1 MAMAGLL
8 VAAFAIGTFPETK
21 TPDNQALAQKFAQ
34 CLAIAVD
41 SERLACLEREAR
53 TLIDNEAKGEIV
65 IVDQETMAKTRRS
78 LFGFSLPKIKLFG
91 AGDRTGSDVAN
102 DVLET
107 SIVAVRAERYGLWT
121 LDLAEGGRWQTT
133 ESWSFG
139 PTPRVGSK
147 VRLDR
152 GALGSYS
159 LKTPG
164 ARPVAARRIN

>member
-1 MAMAGLL
+1 MAIAGLL
-8 VAAFAIGTFPETK
+8 SVAFAIGTLPETK
-21 TPDNQALAQKFAQ
+21 SPDNQALAQKFAH
-34 CLAIAVD
+34 CLTIAAD
-41 SERLACLEREAR
+41 SDRLACLEREAR

-65 IVDQETMAKTRRS
+65 IVDQEAMAKTRRS
-78 LFGFSLPKIKLFG
+78 LFGFNLPKIKLFG
-91 AGDRTGSDVAN
+91 AGDRSGSGAAD

-107 SIVAVRAERYGLWT
+107 SIVGVRAERYGLWT

-133 ESWSFG
+133 EAWSFG
-139 PTPRVGSK
+139 PTPRVGST

>member
-1 MAMAGLL
+1 MGVANLL
-8 VAAFAIGTFPETK
+8 VAAFAIGTMAETK
-21 TPDNQALAQKFAQ
+21 TPDNQALAQKFAR
-34 CLAIAVD
+34 CLAITVAG
-41 SERLACLEREAR
+41 ERLACLEQEAR

-65 IVDQETMAKTRRS
+65 IVDQATMVKTRRS
-78 LFGFSLPKIKLFG
+78 LFGFSLPKVKLFG
-91 AGDRTGSDVAN
+91 PADRSGTDASN

-107 SIVAVRAERYGLWT
+107 SIVGVRAERYGLWT

-133 ESWSFG
+133 ESWSYG
-139 PTPRVGSK
+139 PTPRVGST

>member
-1 MAMAGLL
+1 MGIIIASL
-8 VAAFAIGTFPETK
+8 VLIASGPETK
-21 TPDNQALAQKFAQ
+21 AGDNQALAQKFAQ
-34 CLAIAVD
+34 CLAIKPDA
-41 SERLACLEREAR
+41 ERLACLEQAAR
-53 TLIDNEAKGEIV
+53 ALVDTEAKGEIV
-65 IVDQETMAKTRRS
+65 IVDKATMAKTRRS
-78 LFGFSLPKIKLFG
+78 LFGFSLPTIKLFG
-91 AGDRTGSDVAN
+91 AGDRTGSDARN

-107 SIVAVRAERYGLWT
+107 SIIGVRAEKYGLWT

-133 ESWSFG
+133 EAWSYG
-139 PTPRVGSK
+139 PTPRVGAT

>member
-1 MAMAGLL
+1 MWIL
-8 VAAFAIGTFPETK
+8 IGSLILIGSDPETK
-21 TPDNQALAQKFAQ
+21 TVDNQALTQKFAD
-34 CLAIAVD
+34 CLAIKPDA
-41 SERLACLEREAR
+41 ERLVCLEQAAR
-53 TLIDNEAKGEIV
+53 TLVDTEAKGEVV
-65 IVDQETMAKTRRS
+65 IVDKATMAKTRRS

-91 AGDRTGSDVAN
+91 AGDRTVSDARN

-107 SIVAVRAERYGLWT
+107 SIIGVRAEKYDLWT
-121 LDLAEGGRWQTT
+121 LELAEGGRWQTT
-133 ESWSFG
+133 ESWSYG
-139 PTPRVGSK
+139 PTPRVGST

>member
-1 MAMAGLL
+1 MIADLL
-8 VAAFAIGTFPETK
+8 LAALATGTMVETK
-21 TPDNQALAQKFAQ
+21 IPDNQALAQKFAH
-34 CLAIAVD
+34 CLTITVD
-41 SERLACLEREAR
+41 SERLACLEQEAR

-65 IVDQETMAKTRRS
+65 IVDQATMTKTRRS
-78 LFGFSLPKIKLFG
+78 LFGFNLPKIKLFG
-91 AGDRTGSDVAN
+91 AGDWTGSDAAN

-107 SIVAVRAERYGLWT
+107 SIVGVRAERYGLWT

-133 ESWSFG
+133 ESWSYG
-139 PTPRVGSK
+139 PTPRVGST

-164 ARPVAARRIN
+164 ARSVAARRIN